1 MNIEIVG
8 IHRPHN
14 LLSHFLLVILNI
26 IVNQTTLFKLLICLF
41 LYDQKMFDKYIEY
54 AERFESLFLGT
65 KSNPNL
71 IKNQIPGLLA
81 LYILP
86 RIFFLLVHHI
96 IKIEEKKSCNIWP
109 KIGQRYLFTF
119 HIHKSFSSIHRIDY
133 QIGCLSI

>member
-1 MNIEIVG
+1 
-8 IHRPHN
+8 
-14 LLSHFLLVILNI
+14 
-26 IVNQTTLFKLLICLF
+26 
-41 LYDQKMFDKYIEY
+41 MFDKYIEY

-96 IKIEEKKSCNIWP
+96 IKIEEKKSCNIY
-109 KIGQRYLFTF
+109 GQKLAKDIYLLSTYIKAFLLFIELIIKYDAYQYDNLLKTF
-119 HIHKSFSSIHRIDY
+119 LHKIHRR
-133 QIGCLSI
+133 